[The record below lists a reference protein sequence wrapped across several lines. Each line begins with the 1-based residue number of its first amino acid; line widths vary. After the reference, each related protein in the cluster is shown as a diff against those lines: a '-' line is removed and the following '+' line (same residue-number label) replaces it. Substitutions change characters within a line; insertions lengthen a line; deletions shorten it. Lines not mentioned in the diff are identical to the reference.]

1 MCTSPHHKAGWT
13 QSAHIMLV
21 GGGLALEGLLWVQA
35 PKGSILPILMG
46 LFFFSRFVIKS
57 LQCELKVH
65 RFMMLKSWDVGF
77 RLVTVAALFL
87 QD

>member
-1 MCTSPHHKAGWT
+1 MGASTKRKHSSYP
-13 QSAHIMLV
+13 
-21 GGGLALEGLLWVQA
+21 GG
-35 PKGSILPILMG
+35 S
-46 LFFFSRFVIKS
+46 FFFSRFVIKS

>member
-1 MCTSPHHKAGWT
+1 MF
-13 QSAHIMLV
+13 V

-65 RFMMLKSWDVGF
+65 CFMMLKSWDVGF